1 MANERVA
8 VTVIV
13 AHPHWRTRCQKFL
26 KLSSN
31 ESIRNFM
38 SSLASEVA
46 KAGLG
51 SRIFDER
58 QLARLLG
65 GGSARRYAL
74 VNRALKDGS
83 LIRLKRGTYALGEPF
98 RSDPIHP
105 FAMAQAI
112 LPGSYISFETAL
124 SHHGWIPE
132 AVFET
137 SSVTPGRKT
146 IVREAPGLGR
156 FTFHPLATAEYQ
168 FLRAVERRQF
178 GQSTAFIASPL
189 RALLDLVALR
199 KERWTDLHWLTGG
212 LRIDEQ
218 HLSSLSKKD
227 FAALAA
233 VYKHKA
239 VNHFL
244 RSLEEAV
251 VGGVNRVANGAAR

>member
-1 MANERVA
+1 
-8 VTVIV
+8 
-13 AHPHWRTRCQKFL
+13 
-26 KLSSN
+26 
-31 ESIRNFM
+31 M
-38 SSLASEVA
+38 SSLASEVT

-51 SRIFDER
+51 GRIFDER

-65 GGSARRYAL
+65 GGSGRRYAL

-83 LIRLKRGTYALGEPF
+83 LIRLKRGTYALGRPF

-137 SSVTPGRKT
+137 ASVTPGRKT
-146 IVREAPGLGR
+146 IVHETPAIGR
-156 FTFHPLATAEYQ
+156 FTFHPLAIAEYQ
-168 FLRAVERRQF
+168 FLRAVERCELGR
-178 GQSTAFIASPL
+178 STAFVASPL

-199 KERWTDLHWLTGG
+199 KEPWTGLRWVTEG

-218 HLSSLSKKD
+218 HLGGLREKD
-227 FAALAA
+227 FAALGA

-251 VGGVNRVANGAAR
+251 VQATARSTDEASQ